1 MPVLPVTDAPPPISA
16 ADAGR
21 LGHYQLR
28 LLSVCDA
35 PLVQVLRD
43 DVLSRL
49 EHPDLYVRE
58 PDEAAFVAEHLPG
71 HALCR
76 GETIGVFDGTQLVA
90 YAMLGL
96 PAADD
101 PHHLGMHIPHG
112 GRALGQVAHLAS
124 CMVHPGHRGQGLQRR
139 LLAARF
145 SLAQAQGRPLCVA
158 MVSLH
163 NHASR
168 HNLMRAGL
176 RIVHVGDV
184 TGLKR
189 QLVALDLERSWKF
202 DEAGARLVAAGDYEQ
217 QSELSR
223 AGWWGIA
230 MVEGPGSDSLVF
242 AHRQVHE
249 APR

>member
-1 MPVLPVTDAPPPISA
+1 MPVLPVTDAPPPLLA
-16 ADAGR
+16 ADAAR

-28 LLSVCDA
+28 LLSRRDA
-35 PLVQVLRD
+35 SLVLALRE

-58 PDEAAFVAEHLPG
+58 DDEAAFVAQHLPG
-71 HALCR
+71 HAACR
-76 GETIGVFDGTQLVA
+76 GETIGVFEGAQLVA

-96 PAADD
+96 PADDD
-101 PHHLGMHIPHG
+101 PHHLGTHISRG
-112 GRALGQVAHLAS
+112 DRSLGQVSHLAS
-124 CMVHPGHRGQGLQRR
+124 CMVDAAHRGHGLQRR

-176 RIVHVGDV
+176 RIVHVGEV
-184 TGLKR
+184 MGLRR
-189 QLVALDLERSWKF
+189 QLVAIDLERPWKF
-202 DEAGARLVAAGDYEQ
+202 DEAGARLIAAGDYDLQ
-217 QSELSR
+217 AQLSR

-230 MVEGPGSDSLVF
+230 MVEGPGSDRLVF
-242 AHRQVHE
+242 AHPQLHA